1 MNSIFNN
8 NSIIINNIYNNIK
21 SNINIL
27 DNLYK
32 QLFSLSEIDEFT
44 VNEPIMNIHDFI
56 NNLTN
61 IKHINTLKFSNISE
75 YQLKLLLQAFE
86 NINIDKLTFKNV
98 NNLDIIS
105 LFLLKNK
112 SIKMLDLSNNNIE
125 DITSILLSLKNNIS
139 LEGLDLSNNKISNI
153 DYIYEAFINNKTLI
167 TLNLSHNKIS
177 SIDSLCENIK
187 NNTNNIENLD
197 LSYNNIDEVSYLF
210 YALKNNK
217 TLINLNLSNNK
228 ISNIDYVY
236 EAFKSNKTLT
246 TLNLSYN
253 KILSIDSLSKLI
265 KNNNTIKELNLSKN
279 ILDDISI
286 LLDALINNSS
296 IKILDLYYNNINN
309 IDLIDIVLKN
319 NNTIKDIN
327 LINNEIKHI
336 DNFSNIIKIMK
347 LKNIDI
353 KYSEQYF
360 NHSTKLIYDL
370 YNNHQ
375 PNEKINISLDNEKEI
390 NIIVEYLLSYDF
402 DNIELNINNDHISD
416 NTKLKPLFNIIA
428 NNKKKVTKFKLSK
441 IKDISEYNNI
451 FKYNNTLTEL
461 YLNEPT
467 IKELELILNFN
478 HNLSKITIESN
489 NDNID
494 LINNVFNIIYNYDN
508 IIELNI
514 NNEYLKLNLDVPIRK
529 IILDFT
535 TSNKDYIY
543 NILKIFDNIN
553 INELVI
559 NNNKYK
565 VSLTYPIFKNKYIQK
580 LTINKCLINDDLIND
595 LKQNTIL
602 NELHILNNFYEATI
616 TNWIDKTIFVSEI
629 TLSKILEILS
639 VNVTLQILD
648 LTDSYSRES
657 KGLTD
662 SYTRESEDLTNFIQK
677 LLEVNKSIYSLNL
690 SNNMNIKDYKWSSIE
705 SKIDI
710 DVLCN
715 IISNNNQISHLYI
728 KSPITTYHM
737 KNEKDK
743 IDTKILKAMEN
754 NTTLIEFEY

>member
-21 SNINIL
+21 TNINIL
-27 DNLYK
+27 DDLYK

-44 VNEPIMNIHDFI
+44 INEPIMNIHDFI

-61 IKHINTLKFSNISE
+61 IKHINMLKFSNISE

-86 NINIDKLTFKNV
+86 KINIDKLTFKNI
-98 NNLDIIS
+98 NNIDIIS

-112 SIKMLDLSNNNIE
+112 SIKMLVLSNNNIK

-139 LEGLDLSNNKISNI
+139 LESLDLSNNKISNI
-153 DYIYEAFINNKTLI
+153 DYIYDAFINNKTLI
-167 TLNLSHNKIS
+167 TLNLSNNKIS
-177 SIDSLCENIK
+177 SIDSLSENIK
-187 NNTNNIENLD
+187 DNTINIENLD
-197 LSYNNIDEVSYLF
+197 LSNNNIDDVSYLF

-228 ISNIDYVY
+228 ISNIDYIY

-253 KILSIDSLSKLI
+253 KISSIDSLSKLI
-265 KNNNTIKELNLSKN
+265 KNNNTIKELNLTSN
-279 ILDDISI
+279 YLDDISI

-296 IKILDLYYNNINN
+296 IKILDLCNTNINN

-319 NNTIKDIN
+319 NNTIKNIN
-327 LINNEIKHI
+327 LMYNKIIHI
-336 DNFSNIIKIMK
+336 DNFPSIIKNMK

-360 NHSTKLIYDL
+360 NHSTKLIFDL

-402 DNIELNINNDHISD
+402 DNIELNINNNNIYD
-416 NTKLKPLFNIIA
+416 NTKLKPLFDIIT
-428 NNKKKVTKFKLSK
+428 NNRKKVTKFKLSK
-441 IKDISEYNNI
+441 IKDINGYNNI
-451 FKYNNTLTEL
+451 FKYNNTITEL

-535 TSNKDYIY
+535 TYNKDYIY
-543 NILKIFDNIN
+543 NILKIFDNIY

-559 NNNKYK
+559 NNNFKFRGK
-565 VSLTYPIFKNKYIQK
+565 IKTEFFDIILFISIFLY
-580 LTINKCLINDDLIND
+580 LL
-595 LKQNTIL
+595 
-602 NELHILNNFYEATI
+602 
-616 TNWIDKTIFVSEI
+616 
-629 TLSKILEILS
+629 KILFKIKNYNINNIL
-639 VNVTLQILD
+639 LF
-648 LTDSYSRES
+648 
-657 KGLTD
+657 
-662 SYTRESEDLTNFIQK
+662 FI
-677 LLEVNKSIYSLNL
+677 
-690 SNNMNIKDYKWSSIE
+690 
-705 SKIDI
+705 
-710 DVLCN
+710 
-715 IISNNNQISHLYI
+715 
-728 KSPITTYHM
+728 
-737 KNEKDK
+737 
-743 IDTKILKAMEN
+743 
-754 NTTLIEFEY
+754 